1 MWPVINWSAII
12 GGKFIFSKKY
22 FPVWILYVIS
32 TNESTWFIT
41 GHMIYTLAYNSRQ
54 QPPNIWYTTF
64 PKGLPHKTFFKKIK
78 LVEVFSPFLK
88 TSFDFRLQVQ
98 QMHRDQDPGWPAQ
111 NSIHRQ
117 QKNQHNYW
125 LCGWNPSFH
134 IYYHF
139 NCDEQRGERGRGGK
153 WKRIIIW

>member
-1 MWPVINWSAII
+1 MVENSFFQKHPLQDLLSSLNA
-12 GGKFIFSKKY
+12 
-22 FPVWILYVIS
+22 VIS
-32 TNESTWFIT
+32 TNDSTRFIT

-64 PKGLPHKTFFKKIK
+64 PKGLPHKTFFEKMT
-78 LVEVFSPFLK
+78 LGEVFSPFLK

-117 QKNQHNYW
+117 QKNQHNLLSMNQI
-125 LCGWNPSFH
+125 LCESTGVLILVHLLDLEPE
-134 IYYHF
+134 IK
-139 NCDEQRGERGRGGK
+139 GRLKK
-153 WKRIIIW
+153 WTKYL